1 MPNSM
6 NMKMKFIYTILLASV
21 TLFSCK
27 KIVEGINVD
36 PNNLQDTDAQTM
48 LTGVELSNVIVQEG
62 ELARRSGMWS
72 GYFAGQLFQYNSY
85 QLYNVIANDY
95 NDTWNQ
101 VFAATIKNCRLM
113 RTKALE
119 VNNRRLAGVAQVIEA
134 HAAGTALA
142 LWGDIPFSQVFND
155 QYPNPAFESQLRIY
169 DSLQVLL
176 DTAINNLNSSSFLSF
191 AAQDIYYQ
199 GDPIKWRQAAFTLK
213 ARYYLQTRNYA
224 QALLAAQSGI
234 STAANS
240 MVMTHIDNANGS
252 NLYSQFMVDER
263 PGFMNAANTYAVSI
277 INPAGARYRGNSKT
291 NETARYRYLYRS
303 GTDINYNNVGGA
315 FHRTTAFPLITYAEN
330 LLIQTEADYRLNGF
344 TAGLN
349 RLNTYRAWMN
359 TGAHVSPTYA
369 VAGTFRYDPY
379 VAADFG
385 TGGVENSNNP
395 FVTYALTSNAAG
407 VVAGPGA
414 SSITPANVTTIGYS
428 APVYRTPTGMK
439 LTGNANGDSTTT
451 NPNWAAEGT
460 TTTVNADFS
469 GITFNNTTRYVQY
482 NITTAAGGSFAM
494 QNISIPVT
502 VTGAGTL
509 FAAVAYSTDN
519 WATHTY
525 LTQNGNGGEQISSTA
540 PLTVGLPNPVPLT
553 SNRFSVRIIIWRKF
567 ASVGN
572 FASANVGS
580 SVFTISTLPPA
591 ASLTPDQALLR
602 EILEERYVSFF
613 GQIEGFNDLR
623 RTQKEP
629 LVRVPVLPN
638 AGTEFPQRFLYPQV
652 EIDRNTS
659 TPSPIPGLFVRTP
672 INQ

>member
-1 MPNSM
+1 
-6 NMKMKFIYTILLASV
+6 MKHNILYFCLLVS
-21 TLFSCK
+21 LSFLSCK
-27 KIVEGINVD
+27 KIVEGINTD
-36 PNNLQDTDAQTM
+36 PNNLQDANAATM
-48 LTGVELSNVIVQEG
+48 LTGVQLSNVLVQEG

-95 NDTWNQ
+95 NDTWSQ
-101 VFAATIKNCRLM
+101 VFAATVKNARLM
-113 RTKALE
+113 EQKALE

-134 HAAGTALA
+134 HATGTALA
-142 LWGDIPFSQVFND
+142 LWGDIPYSEVFND
-155 QYPNPAFESQLRIY
+155 RFPNPSFESQIRIY

-176 DTAINNLNSSSFLSF
+176 DTAINNLNSSSFVSF

-199 GDPIKWRQAAFTLK
+199 GDPIKWRQAAYTLK
-213 ARYYLQTRNYA
+213 ARYFMHTRKYA
-224 QALLAAQSGI
+224 EALAAAQNGI
-234 STAANS
+234 NIAANS

-263 PGFMNAANTYAVSI
+263 PGFMNAAGTYAVSI

-291 NETARYRYLYRS
+291 NETARYRYYYRS

-315 FHRTTAFPLITYAEN
+315 FHRTTAFPLITFAEN

-344 TAGLN
+344 TAGLG

-359 TGAHVSPTYA
+359 TGAHLSSTYA

-395 FVTYALTSNAAG
+395 FITYALTSNANG

-414 SSITPANVTTIGYS
+414 SSIIPAAVTTTGYS
-428 APVYRTPTGMK
+428 APIYRSTGMK

-460 TTTVNADFS
+460 TTTVNANFS

-482 NITTAAGGSFAM
+482 DITTAAGSTFAM
-494 QNISIPVT
+494 RNLSLPVT

-509 FAAVAYSTDN
+509 NAAVAYSTDN

-525 LTQNGNGGEQISSTA
+525 LTLNGSAGEAVSSTL
-540 PLTVGLPNPVPLT
+540 PLTVGLPTTVALT
-553 SNRFSVRIIIWRKF
+553 SNRFSVRVIIWRRF
-567 ASVGN
+567 ATVGN

-580 SVFTISTLPPA
+580 TVFTLNTQPPA

-613 GQIEGFNDLR
+613 GQIEGFNDVR
-623 RTQKEP
+623 RTQKETG
-629 LVRVPVLPN
+629 VRVPVMPN
-638 AGTEFPQRFLYPQV
+638 TGSSFPQRFLYPQS
-652 EIDRNTS
+652 ELDRNTS
-659 TPSPIPGLFVRTP
+659 TPKPIPSIFTATP
-672 INQ
+672 VNQ